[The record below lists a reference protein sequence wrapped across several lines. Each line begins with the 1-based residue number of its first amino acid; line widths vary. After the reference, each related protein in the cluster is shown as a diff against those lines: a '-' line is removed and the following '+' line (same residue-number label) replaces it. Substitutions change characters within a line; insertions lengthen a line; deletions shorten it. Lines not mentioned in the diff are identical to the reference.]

1 MWRIKDP
8 EIKAKVNQ
16 FFTDEEIDVD
26 CNFQME
32 NDSDFICSSL
42 GEGDIELRIQ
52 KNYFEK
58 EAEYQPDDW
67 NQFPEVKPP
76 RSGLYFV
83 YLNEAWEQR
92 LALRKY
98 EETNNRNKWSGVL
111 DREVIAFKE
120 CHEEG
125 PREIKPWE

>member
-16 FFTDEEIDVD
+16 FFTDEEIDVV
-26 CNFQME
+26 CHFQME
-32 NDSDFICSSL
+32 NDSDFICSCL

-52 KNYFEK
+52 KNYFVK
-58 EAEYQPDDW
+58 EAEYQHDDW
-67 NQFPEVKPP
+67 NPYPEVKPR

-83 YLNEAWEQR
+83 YLDDTWEQR
-92 LALRKY
+92 LVLKEY
-98 EETNNRNKWSGVL
+98 EETNNHNKWRGVQ
-111 DREVIAFKE
+111 DSAVIAFKE

-125 PREIKPWE
+125 PKELEPW